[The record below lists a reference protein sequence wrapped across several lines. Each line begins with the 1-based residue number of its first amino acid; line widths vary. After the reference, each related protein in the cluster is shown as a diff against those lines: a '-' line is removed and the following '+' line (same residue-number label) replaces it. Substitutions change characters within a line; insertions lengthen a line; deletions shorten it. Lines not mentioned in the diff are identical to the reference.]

1 MNLMKYWP
9 SKEAVNDCIK
19 PEAEGAHDAVLLA
32 VHQPSPLSYRT
43 ENWPKVA
50 TTEDELY
57 RYFVTPD
64 VPMGVHVMPIT
75 GASGVGKSHMVRMLA
90 ARLQAEDSEG
100 KYLVIRIPKS
110 ASLRSVVELI
120 LEPLPDERYAKV
132 KEEFKKALTGVDI
145 ADATIS
151 FQGQLEIAL
160 KALASELRQQAKA
173 NPSNSV
179 LRQRLGHAEK
189 LSRFMG
195 DPIVV
200 EHFREHVF
208 PRIVKRA
215 VAGQHALEG
224 AEPVDDFTPADFELP
239 DSIELGKAAES
250 TQSYYE
256 SVLLTNNKA
265 GIQVAVDVLNGKV
278 VDQAVR
284 QLFKLHEAI
293 GGMTLQDV
301 ILEIR
306 RLLLID
312 GRELVILVEDFKALT
327 GIQETLLH
335 VLIQEGVRDNE
346 RKYATM
352 RSAIAVTDGYL
363 AGQDTIATR
372 AKRQWIVES
381 DLNSEEEVLLRTK
394 RLVASYLNAAR
405 WGYEEL
411 VRRYKQRTR
420 DWSSQQAWIDTFIDQ
435 DSTDADLSAFGHID
449 GIPLF
454 PFSELAIERLAR
466 SALTRAGTLRFT
478 PRFVIDHVLRNLLL
492 IGRDAYASQ
501 QFPPPSLLAPS
512 ASAEVAEWLSTF
524 PVSADQRQRYARL
537 VTIWGDSPAT
547 RADLGRIP
555 AQVYHAFGLESP
567 GIAAPAPRPTPAPS
581 PAPGA
586 RARAEPLD
594 TGADVARTTV
604 RAARPE
610 DKLVADLRATLENW
624 VQNSVRLDQ
633 GVANLIRKAL
643 DQAISDRIDWNAERC
658 TSFAFGSSRISIP
671 HAGGETTILSDAIKI
686 APDHRDQDGRLRT
699 ELIALLR
706 FYQFYKRKT
715 DYEEVD
721 DDLARIA
728 NLVQRLMPQALATIR
743 NLVKTRAR
751 TASKLLSTNSRL
763 LGVLDRG
770 QTPLGLSS
778 FLFAEPNLPSALPPD
793 ATLPLQEWRQL
804 QESALVIRAKL
815 TNILLE
821 HSGCFQSD
829 GNTAYGVDIARLL
842 ENAPADGEKASSS
855 SLENID
861 ADVSSV
867 LSKMSEGSL
876 GMRAKRV
883 LTEAARLQEV
893 LQKDLGDNY
902 DKNQVVAALKDLVDG
917 MGGTWSNEQMGMTSA
932 AFKRLA
938 DEFRESAVREA
949 QITLQQAAAQL
960 DGDKADGKGLSR
972 IAQLDINPLIVAHRF
987 VLMARKVV
995 TVVKVRAD
1003 SLHGATKEIDVEA
1016 EANRIRAAFDSL
1028 LGDMDVLEA
1037 EGEQECC

>member
-1 MNLMKYWP
+1 MSLMKYWP
-9 SKEAVNDCIK
+9 SKEAVNACIK

-32 VHQPSPLSYRT
+32 VHQPSPLSYRI
-43 ENWPKVA
+43 ENGPKVA

-57 RYFVTPD
+57 RYFMTPD

-90 ARLQAEDSEG
+90 ARLQAENSEH
-100 KYLVIRIPKS
+100 KYHVIRIPKS

-120 LEPLPDERYAKV
+120 LDPLPDERYAKV
-132 KEEFKKALTGVDI
+132 KEEFKKAMTGVDI

-160 KALASELRQQAKA
+160 KALANELRQQAKA

-200 EHFREHVF
+200 EHFREQVF

-224 AEPVDDFTPADFELP
+224 AEPVDDFTAADFELP

-256 SVLLTNNKA
+256 SILLTNNKA

-372 AKRQWIVES
+372 AKYQWIVES

-454 PFSELAIERLAR
+454 PFTELAIERLAR

-492 IGRDAYASQ
+492 IGRDAFASQ
-501 QFPPPSLLAPS
+501 QFPPPSLLAPP
-512 ASAEVAEWLSTF
+512 ASAEVAEWLSTL

-537 VTIWGDSPAT
+537 VTIWGDAPAT

-586 RARAEPLD
+586 RARTEPLD

-604 RAARPE
+604 PAARPE

-658 TSFAFGSSRISIP
+658 TSFPFGSNRISIP

-686 APDHRDQDGRLRT
+686 APDHRDPDGRLRT

-728 NLVQRLMPQALATIR
+728 NLVQRLMPQALTTIR

-778 FLFAEPNLPSALPPD
+778 FLFAEPNLPSALPLD
-793 ATLPLQEWRQL
+793 AALPLQEWRQL
-804 QESALVIRAKL
+804 QESALAIRAKL

-842 ENAPADGEKASSS
+842 ENPPADGEKASSG

-861 ADVSSV
+861 ADVSSL

-883 LTEAARLQEV
+883 LTEALRLQEV

-917 MGGTWSNEQMGMTSA
+917 MGGTWSNEQMSMTSA
-932 AFKRLA
+932 AFKRSA

>member
-1 MNLMKYWP
+1 MQ
-9 SKEAVNDCIK
+9 AI
-19 PEAEGAHDAVLLA
+19 
-32 VHQPSPLSYRT
+32 
-43 ENWPKVA
+43 
-50 TTEDELY
+50 TEDELY
-57 RYFVTPD
+57 RYFMTPD

-132 KEEFKKALTGVDI
+132 KDEFKKAMTGVDI

-215 VAGQHALEG
+215 VAGQHALEV
-224 AEPVDDFTPADFELP
+224 AEPVDDFTAADFELP

-420 DWSSQQAWIDTFIDQ
+420 DWSSQQTWVETFIDH
-435 DSTDADLSAFGHID
+435 DSTDGALSAFGHID

-454 PFSELAIERLAR
+454 PFTELAIERLAR
-466 SALTRAGTLRFT
+466 SALTRAGTLVFT
-478 PRFVIDHVLRNLLL
+478 P
-492 IGRDAYASQ
+492 
-501 QFPPPSLLAPS
+501 
-512 ASAEVAEWLSTF
+512 
-524 PVSADQRQRYARL
+524 VS
-537 VTIWGDSPAT
+537 
-547 RADLGRIP
+547 
-555 AQVYHAFGLESP
+555 
-567 GIAAPAPRPTPAPS
+567 
-581 PAPGA
+581 
-586 RARAEPLD
+586 
-594 TGADVARTTV
+594 
-604 RAARPE
+604 
-610 DKLVADLRATLENW
+610 
-624 VQNSVRLDQ
+624 
-633 GVANLIRKAL
+633 
-643 DQAISDRIDWNAERC
+643 
-658 TSFAFGSSRISIP
+658 
-671 HAGGETTILSDAIKI
+671 
-686 APDHRDQDGRLRT
+686 
-699 ELIALLR
+699 
-706 FYQFYKRKT
+706 
-715 DYEEVD
+715 
-721 DDLARIA
+721 
-728 NLVQRLMPQALATIR
+728 
-743 NLVKTRAR
+743 
-751 TASKLLSTNSRL
+751 
-763 LGVLDRG
+763 
-770 QTPLGLSS
+770 
-778 FLFAEPNLPSALPPD
+778 
-793 ATLPLQEWRQL
+793 
-804 QESALVIRAKL
+804 
-815 TNILLE
+815 
-821 HSGCFQSD
+821 
-829 GNTAYGVDIARLL
+829 
-842 ENAPADGEKASSS
+842 
-855 SLENID
+855 
-861 ADVSSV
+861 
-867 LSKMSEGSL
+867 
-876 GMRAKRV
+876 
-883 LTEAARLQEV
+883 
-893 LQKDLGDNY
+893 
-902 DKNQVVAALKDLVDG
+902 
-917 MGGTWSNEQMGMTSA
+917 
-932 AFKRLA
+932 
-938 DEFRESAVREA
+938 
-949 QITLQQAAAQL
+949 
-960 DGDKADGKGLSR
+960 
-972 IAQLDINPLIVAHRF
+972 
-987 VLMARKVV
+987 
-995 TVVKVRAD
+995 
-1003 SLHGATKEIDVEA
+1003 
-1016 EANRIRAAFDSL
+1016 
-1028 LGDMDVLEA
+1028 
-1037 EGEQECC
+1037 

>member
-32 VHQPSPLSYRT
+32 VHQPSPLSYRI
-43 ENWPKVA
+43 EHGPKVA

-57 RYFVTPD
+57 RYFMTPD

-132 KEEFKKALTGVDI
+132 KDEFKKAMTGVDI

-224 AEPVDDFTPADFELP
+224 TEPVDDFTAADFELP

-420 DWSSQQAWIDTFIDQ
+420 DWSSQQAWIETFIDH
-435 DSTDADLSAFGHID
+435 DSTDGALSAFGHID

-454 PFSELAIERLAR
+454 PFTELAIERLAR
-466 SALTRAGTLRFT
+466 SALTRAGILVFT

-501 QFPPPSLLAPS
+501 QFPPPSLLAPP
-512 ASAEVAEWLSTF
+512 ASAEVAEWLSTL

-547 RADLGRIP
+547 RGDLGRIP
-555 AQVYHAFGLESP
+555 TQVYEAFGLQSP
-567 GIAAPAPRPTPAPS
+567 GIAAPAPRPKPGPS

-586 RARAEPLD
+586 RGRTESLD

-604 RAARPE
+604 SVARPE
-610 DKLVADLRATLENW
+610 DKLVTDLRATLENW
-624 VQNSVRLDQ
+624 VQNGVRLDQ

-658 TSFAFGSSRISIP
+658 TSFAFGSNRISIP
-671 HAGGETTILSDAIKI
+671 NAGGETTLSSDAIKI
-686 APDHRDQDGRLRT
+686 APDHRDPDGRLRT

-778 FLFAEPNLPSALPPD
+778 FLFAEPNLPSTLPPD
-793 ATLPLQEWRQL
+793 AALPLQEWRQL
-804 QESALVIRAKL
+804 QDSALAIRGKL
-815 TNILLE
+815 TAILLE

-829 GNTAYGVDIARLL
+829 GNTAYGVDITRLL
-842 ENAPADGEKASSS
+842 ENVPADGEKPDLER
-855 SLENID
+855 LENIEPGITS
-861 ADVSSV
+861 A
-867 LSKMSEGSL
+867 LGKMSEASL
-876 GMRAKRV
+876 GVRAKRV

-893 LQKDLGDNY
+893 LQKDLGDNF

-932 AFKRLA
+932 AFKRLG
-938 DEFRESAVREA
+938 DEFRENAVKEA
-949 QITLQQAAAQL
+949 QTTLQQAAVQL

-1028 LGDMDVLEA
+1028 LGDIDILEA